1 MLNGRCLNW
10 KTDFRRFFVFF
21 DFSSFI
27 SSDDFF
33 QQLIW
38 FNFFRR
44 VHMSAVV
51 QWNSLLPYFDKSEGS
66 NPRSFFTILTKS
78 EGSNPWPVTKYCS
91 HISIGK
97 HNYIVKIFHNVQMTD
112 MVEWYRAKALFLP
125 SRGFDSRMRHK
136 PFFCRFFEFSSFPCL
151 NVIFQ
156 QISTRIR
163 ISYSQ
168 INLNHS
174 WSS

>member
-66 NPRSFFTILTKS
+66 NPRSFFTIFRQKVKVRILDPSRNIVCIFRLGSIIILLKYFRMFRWPIWS
-78 EGSNPWPVTKYCS
+78 SGIGRKPYFCQVEGSIPPWCKNHFSAVFS
-91 HISIGK
+91 
-97 HNYIVKIFHNVQMTD
+97 NF
-112 MVEWYRAKALFLP
+112 R
-125 SRGFDSRMRHK
+125 
-136 PFFCRFFEFSSFPCL
+136 RFR
-151 NVIFQ
+151 V
-156 QISTRIR
+156 
-163 ISYSQ
+163 
-168 INLNHS
+168 
-174 WSS
+174 